1 MYLGGLCFITD
12 RSVCGLSYRDITLKA
27 LKAGAR
33 WIQYRDK
40 ERSRREVYGEAVGLR
55 EITNKFNAV
64 FIVNDHP
71 DIAFAVNAD
80 GVHLGQDDL
89 PAKEAR
95 KIMGTGSI
103 IGVSTHSL
111 KQAMDAEKDGADYIG
126 FGPVFHTAT
135 KDAGRPKGLD
145 SLRDIKKRVNLPVVA
160 IGGINLENINAVLK
174 AGADAVAVA
183 SAILSGDIEE
193 NTKRFL
199 DIIIGGT

>member
-1 MYLGGLCFITD
+1 MYLGGLCLITD
-12 RSVCGLSYRDITLKA
+12 HGACGLSYRDITLKA

-40 ERSRREVYGEAVGLR
+40 ESSRREVYGEAVGLR
-55 EITNKFNAV
+55 EITKGFNAV

-71 DIAFAVNAD
+71 DIALAVNAD

-89 PAKEAR
+89 PAKETR
-95 KIMGTGSI
+95 KMMGTGSI

-111 KQAMDAEKDGADYIG
+111 EQAMVAEKDGADYIG

-135 KDAGRPKGLD
+135 KNAGRPKGLD
-145 SLRDIKKRVNLPVVA
+145 MLLDIKKRVNLPVVA

-183 SAILSGDIEE
+183 SAILSGDIEK

-199 DIIIGGT
+199 DIIGGV